1 MGMDESKLIT
11 TGDDS
16 RGKIKGYCRA
26 EMGSSRVSD
35 KFNNMKIIDPS
46 SSSFNNNNPSTT
58 TNIKITKKDDTL

>member
-16 RGKIKGYCRA
+16 RGNIKGYYCRA

-35 KFNNMKIIDPS
+35 KFNNTKTTDLL
-46 SSSFNNNNPSTT
+46 SSFNSNNPSTT